1 MDRPASEWLLPSPW
15 TLRGH
20 CESDGSSYKVNYFH
34 ILDLTTIED
43 WVHVRNALRPGQVFC
58 DPHAAYRL
66 HGRTLSSVSLFR
78 DDIRPEWED
87 PRNCNGF
94 THTMRGSLDAH
105 EADRVWDDLVL
116 ELVRGAMPPSVVGV
130 QLIRKWSRQRLTLKL
145 DVWSTSDG
153 TVQKTAEILKALF
166 SWTGLALTLTER
178 TVR

>member
-20 CESDGSSYKVNYFH
+20 CESDGTSYKVNYFH
-34 ILDLTTIED
+34 IVDLTTIED

-87 PRNCNGF
+87 PRNSNGF
-94 THTMRGSLDAH
+94 THTLRGSLGAQ
-105 EADRVWDDLVL
+105 EADRMWDELVV

-130 QLIRKWSRQRLTLKL
+130 QLIRKWSRRLPMLKL
-145 DVWSTSDG
+145 DVWSTHDG
-153 TVQKTAEILKALF
+153 ATQETTDVLTTLL
-166 SWTGLALTLTER
+166 SWTGLSVSLTAR